1 MNLVPANQY
10 DLPVEDLGDSDNP
23 RRDIRFG
30 TGVAVLFFVVLLG
43 WAAFAPLDAGIYAPG
58 SVAVS
63 GNRQAVQS
71 RDGGIVGSIA
81 VREGDSVK
89 SGDLLVS
96 LSAPDLKSNE
106 RALTSEYFSLLAQR
120 ARLLAERSGGSRLVP
135 PPEFNNLSGDDLRL
149 AEEALR
155 FQQLQM
161 RARTGSQSAQNSVL
175 SQRSRQLGA
184 QQSGYV
190 EQRASVVE
198 QRRILQEELD
208 GMRQLEERGFASKN
222 RIRALERTVEELR
235 GREAALSAEIARAGE
250 GMGETSM
257 QSLSLKRTTIEE
269 AAAELRDTQTRLSDV
284 LPRLVAVRERLRNS
298 ELRAPTSGRVVGLSV
313 FTVGGVVAPGQ
324 TLMEIVPDSKAL
336 VIQAQVNPSDADDV
350 YRGQKAQLRFTSVSD
365 RSLPTLEGTVR
376 TISADRLT
384 DEKTGVSYY
393 AAEIEV
399 APDQL
404 DRVRASLGQG
414 ELRPGLPVETVMT
427 ARKRTALQYILEPLT
442 VHFWRSLREQ

>member
-1 MNLVPANQY
+1 M
-10 DLPVEDLGDSDNP
+10 
-23 RRDIRFG
+23 
-30 TGVAVLFFVVLLG
+30 
-43 WAAFAPLDAGIYAPG
+43 
-58 SVAVS
+58 
-63 GNRQAVQS
+63 
-71 RDGGIVGSIA
+71 
-81 VREGDSVK
+81 
-89 SGDLLVS
+89 
-96 LSAPDLKSNE
+96 
-106 RALTSEYFSLLAQR
+106 
-120 ARLLAERSGGSRLVP
+120 
-135 PPEFNNLSGDDLRL
+135 
-149 AEEALR
+149 
-155 FQQLQM
+155 
-161 RARTGSQSAQNSVL
+161 
-175 SQRSRQLGA
+175 
-184 QQSGYV
+184 
-190 EQRASVVE
+190 
-198 QRRILQEELD
+198 
-208 GMRQLEERGFASKN
+208 
-222 RIRALERTVEELR
+222 R

>member
-1 MNLVPANQY
+1 MNAYQNLIPY
-10 DLPVEDLGDSDNP
+10 DE
-23 RRDIRFG
+23 G
-30 TGVAVLFFVVLLG
+30 TGKPADDPRSDMRVGYAIVIGFFVILMG

-190 EQRASVVE
+190 EQRA
-198 QRRILQEELD
+198 
-208 GMRQLEERGFASKN
+208 
-222 RIRALERTVEELR
+222 
-235 GREAALSAEIARAGE
+235 
-250 GMGETSM
+250 
-257 QSLSLKRTTIEE
+257 
-269 AAAELRDTQTRLSDV
+269 
-284 LPRLVAVRERLRNS
+284 
-298 ELRAPTSGRVVGLSV
+298 
-313 FTVGGVVAPGQ
+313 
-324 TLMEIVPDSKAL
+324 
-336 VIQAQVNPSDADDV
+336 
-350 YRGQKAQLRFTSVSD
+350 
-365 RSLPTLEGTVR
+365 
-376 TISADRLT
+376 
-384 DEKTGVSYY
+384 
-393 AAEIEV
+393 
-399 APDQL
+399 
-404 DRVRASLGQG
+404 
-414 ELRPGLPVETVMT
+414 
-427 ARKRTALQYILEPLT
+427 
-442 VHFWRSLREQ
+442 

>member
-135 PPEFNNLSGDDLRL
+135 PPEFNNLGGDDLRL

-161 RARTGSQSAQNSVL
+161 RARTGSQSAQNSVF

>member
-106 RALTSEYFSLLAQR
+106 LALTSEYFSLLAQR

-190 EQRASVVE
+190 EQRTSVVE

>member
-190 EQRASVVE
+190 EQRTSVVE

>member
-135 PPEFNNLSGDDLRL
+135 PPEFNNLGGDDLRL